1 MKVKISIG
9 EVVDKASILHIKKDR
24 ISDPEKLL
32 NISKEY
38 EYLIDVLSRIGID
51 SNSQSYIDLL
61 DVNTKLWDIEEAIR
75 DKERRKE
82 FDEEFI
88 SIARSVYMLNDE
100 RAVIKK
106 NICIAFESEFI
117 EEKSYE
123 KY

>member
-1 MKVKISIG
+1 MNVKISIG
-9 EVVDKASILHIKKDR
+9 EIVDKAAILHIKKSR
-24 ISDPEKLL
+24 ISDSEKLS
-32 NISKEY
+32 NITKEY
-38 EYLIDVLSRIGID
+38 NYLAEVLSSIKID

-75 DKERRKE
+75 DKERKKE